1 MKRTES
7 GKLIAK
13 TAEKFNPY
21 RLVSD
26 EEFCTN
32 MNLIIAY
39 NQIIKGETK
48 RRFIAS

>member
-1 MKRTES
+1 MKMT
-7 GKLIAK
+7 G
-13 TAEKFNPY
+13 EKKEARLTVQAFNPH
-21 RLVSD
+21 RMVSD

-48 RRFIAS
+48 KRFTAS